1 MPKIPIKVKLKA
13 EKLREEIG
21 HHNRMYYTDAAPE
34 ISDFEFDKLM
44 KELIDIE
51 GRYPGLKKADSPT
64 QHVGGEPLK
73 GFKSVTHS
81 EPMMSLDNTYSAD
94 ELREFDAR
102 VRKITKKITYTAEIK
117 IDGLAV
123 TLMYR
128 DGIFTTGATRGDG
141 VKGDDATE
149 NIRTIASLPLRIK
162 DKNFAGMEVRG
173 EAYLSKKQF
182 ELINEQRENS
192 GEPIFAN
199 PRNAAAGTLKM
210 LDPKIVAS
218 RKLSL
223 FVYTLIGAE
232 KYGVKGQFEALE
244 KLKSLGFP
252 VNDGYKK
259 FSDIEAVIDYFT
271 VMDEKRHALPYA
283 VDGMVIKVDEFD
295 KQKILGMTAK
305 SPRWAIAYKF
315 KAEQAKTRLN
325 AITVQVGR
333 VGALT
338 PVAELEP
345 VRLAGTI
352 VKRATLH
359 NEDEIAR
366 KDIRVGDIVIVEK
379 AGEIIPEV
387 VGVDIGARTGIE
399 KKFKMPSVCPVCGS
413 EAAREQGQAITRCI
427 NVKCPAQL
435 EGRIIHFGGRD
446 AMDIEGMGPAIVEQL
461 LRNKMIKDYGDVY
474 SLTIFDVANMDRM
487 GQKSA
492 DNLLEGIEKSK
503 KRDLENLVFALG
515 IRNVGAQTAAVLS
528 ENYDSLDALASAPL
542 GELTKIDG
550 VGAVVAGD
558 ITDFFKRKENKEVVE
573 KLRSAGVNM
582 KRLKK
587 ITEKNILA
595 GKIFVFTG
603 EMSKY
608 SRGEAGNIVKSLG
621 GRVTSTVG
629 RDVSYVVVGDEPGS
643 KYDKALK
650 RGIKIIHEKEF
661 LDIIEDKSR

>member
-1 MPKIPIKVKLKA
+1 
-13 EKLREEIG
+13 
-21 HHNRMYYTDAAPE
+21 
-34 ISDFEFDKLM
+34 
-44 KELIDIE
+44 
-51 GRYPGLKKADSPT
+51 
-64 QHVGGEPLK
+64 
-73 GFKSVTHS
+73 
-81 EPMMSLDNTYSAD
+81 
-94 ELREFDAR
+94 
-102 VRKITKKITYTAEIK
+102 
-117 IDGLAV
+117 
-123 TLMYR
+123 
-128 DGIFTTGATRGDG
+128 
-141 VKGDDATE
+141 
-149 NIRTIASLPLRIK
+149 
-162 DKNFAGMEVRG
+162 
-173 EAYLSKKQF
+173 
-182 ELINEQRENS
+182 
-192 GEPIFAN
+192 
-199 PRNAAAGTLKM
+199 
-210 LDPKIVAS
+210 
-218 RKLSL
+218 
-223 FVYTLIGAE
+223 
-232 KYGVKGQFEALE
+232 
-244 KLKSLGFP
+244 
-252 VNDGYKK
+252 
-259 FSDIEAVIDYFT
+259 
-271 VMDEKRHALPYA
+271 
-283 VDGMVIKVDEFD
+283 MVIKVDEFD

-345 VRLAGTI
+345 VRLAGTV

-387 VGVDIGARTGIE
+387 VGVDIGARTGKE

-413 EAAREQGQAITRCI
+413 EAAREIGQAITRCI

-461 LRNKMIKDYGDVY
+461 LRNKMIKDYGDIY

-503 KRDLENLVFALG
+503 KQDLENLVFALG

-542 GELTKIDG
+542 EELTKTDG

-558 ITDFFKRKENKEVVE
+558 ITDFFRRKENKEVVE
-573 KLRSAGVNM
+573 KLRKAGVNM

-587 ITEKNILA
+587 NSGKNILA

-629 RDVSYVVVGDEPGS
+629 RDVSYVVVGNEPGS
-643 KYDKALK
+643 KYYKAVK
-650 RGIKIIHEKEF
+650 RGIKTINEKEF
-661 LDIIEDKSR
+661 LDIIEGKSS

>member
-1 MPKIPIKVKLKA
+1 
-13 EKLREEIG
+13 
-21 HHNRMYYTDAAPE
+21 
-34 ISDFEFDKLM
+34 
-44 KELIDIE
+44 
-51 GRYPGLKKADSPT
+51 
-64 QHVGGEPLK
+64 
-73 GFKSVTHS
+73 
-81 EPMMSLDNTYSAD
+81 MMSLDNTYSAD

-102 VRKITKKITYTAEIK
+102 VRKITEKITYTAEIK

-123 TLMYR
+123 ALTYR
-128 DGIFTTGATRGDG
+128 NGIFTTGATRGDG

-149 NIRTIASLPLRIK
+149 NIRTIKSLPLQIK
-162 DKNFAGMEVRG
+162 DKNFDGMEARG
-173 EAYLSKKQF
+173 EVYLSKKQF

-192 GEPIFAN
+192 DEPLFAN

-210 LDPKIVAS
+210 LDPEIVAS

-232 KYGVKGQFEALE
+232 KHGVKGQFEALE
-244 KLKSLGFP
+244 KLKELGFP

-259 FSDIEAVIDYFT
+259 FSGMDAVIDYCN

-345 VRLAGTI
+345 VRLAGTV

-387 VGVDIGARTGIE
+387 VGVDIGARTGKE

-413 EAAREQGQAITRCI
+413 EAAREIGQAITRCI

-461 LRNKMIKDYGDVY
+461 LRNKMIKDYGDIY

-503 KRDLENLVFALG
+503 KQDLENLVFALG

-542 GELTKIDG
+542 EELTKTDG

-558 ITDFFKRKENKEVVE
+558 ITDFFRRKENKEVVE
-573 KLRSAGVNM
+573 KLRKAGVNM

-587 ITEKNILA
+587 NSGKNILA

-629 RDVSYVVVGDEPGS
+629 RDVSYVVVGNEPGS
-643 KYDKALK
+643 KYYKAVK
-650 RGIKIIHEKEF
+650 RGIKTINEKEF
-661 LDIIEDKSR
+661 LDIIEGKSS

>member
-1 MPKIPIKVKLKA
+1 
-13 EKLREEIG
+13 
-21 HHNRMYYTDAAPE
+21 
-34 ISDFEFDKLM
+34 M
-44 KELIDIE
+44 KELTDIE
-51 GRYPGLKKADSPT
+51 AKYPGLKTADSPT
-64 QHVGGEPLK
+64 QRVGGGPLK
-73 GFKSVTHS
+73 GFKSAAHS

-102 VRKITKKITYTAEIK
+102 VRKITEKITYTAEIK

-123 TLMYR
+123 ALTYR
-128 DGIFTTGATRGDG
+128 NGIFTTGATRGDG

-149 NIRTIASLPLRIK
+149 NIRTIKSLPLQIK
-162 DKNFAGMEVRG
+162 DKNFDGMEARG
-173 EAYLSKKQF
+173 EVYLSKKQF

-192 GEPIFAN
+192 DEPLFAN

-210 LDPKIVAS
+210 LDPEIVAS

-232 KYGVKGQFEALE
+232 KHGVKGQFEALE
-244 KLKSLGFP
+244 KLKELGFP

-259 FSDIEAVIDYFT
+259 FSGMDAVIDYCN

-345 VRLAGTI
+345 VRLAGTV

-387 VGVDIGARTGIE
+387 VGVDIGARTGKE

-413 EAAREQGQAITRCI
+413 EAAREIGQAITRCI

-446 AMDIEGMGPAIVEQL
+446 AMDIEGMGPAIVDQL
-461 LRNKMIKDYGDVY
+461 LRNKMIKDYGDIY

-503 KRDLENLVFALG
+503 KQDLENLVFALG

-542 GELTKIDG
+542 EELTKTDG

-558 ITDFFKRKENKEVVE
+558 ITDFFRRKENKEVVE
-573 KLRSAGVNM
+573 KLRKAGVNM

-587 ITEKNILA
+587 NSGKNILA

-629 RDVSYVVVGDEPGS
+629 RDVSYVVVGNEPGS
-643 KYDKALK
+643 KYYKAVK
-650 RGIKIIHEKEF
+650 RGIKTINEKEF
-661 LDIIEDKSR
+661 LDIIEGKSS